1 MRLPL
6 VLGLLSLACASRPE
20 PAPAP
25 PAHRANA
32 PRRDDVSP
40 VTVAWIGPATP
51 PASGPLQLTARV
63 TRNVP
68 FDLPVTVTVRA
79 PRGATLSTAPRWEI
93 PVGPADALDA
103 PVVIAY
109 PSVPTGDLVL
119 VAEARD
125 DAHGVYA
132 TARYHFG
139 RSEPERSPPPV
150 TSRALSVGGARMG
163 PSVDMGAQR

>member
-6 VLGLLSLACASRPE
+6 LLGLLTLACASRPE
-20 PAPAP
+20 PAPSSTP
-25 PAHRANA
+25 RATA
-32 PRRDDVSP
+32 ARREDVSP
-40 VTVAWIGPATP
+40 VTVAWVGPATP

-79 PRGATLSTAPRWEI
+79 PRGATLSSPTRWEL
-93 PVGPADALDA
+93 PAGPAGEVDA

-109 PSVPTGDLVL
+109 PSVPAGDLVL

-132 TARYHFG
+132 TAAYRFG

-150 TSRALSVGGARMG
+150 TARALSVGGARMG